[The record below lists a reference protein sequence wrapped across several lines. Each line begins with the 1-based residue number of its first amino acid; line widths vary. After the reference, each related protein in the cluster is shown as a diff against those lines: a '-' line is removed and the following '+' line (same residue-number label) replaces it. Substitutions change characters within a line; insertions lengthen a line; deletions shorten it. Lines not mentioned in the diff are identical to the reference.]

1 MEMITLIVAAIIPA
15 TRQVLLI
22 VIKPPL
28 TGDIEDYVLAAP
40 SPSAAT
46 IMVNGASAEQQR
58 LALPTNIVIVPTI
71 YVTMRAPTSMV
82 KPKPPKRASAEQ
94 ILANPTN
101 IVIVPTIY
109 VTIRAPTSMVK
120 PKPPKR
126 ANAEQIPATPTHCV
140 MATCVPHA

>member
-94 ILANPTN
+94 QIFALQTN

-109 VTIRAPTSMVK
+109 VTMRAPTPSV
-120 PKPPKR
+120 
-126 ANAEQIPATPTHCV
+126 
-140 MATCVPHA
+140 